1 MILKILLPLLAVD
14 VSRLNFFSFCPP
26 LHWTMTEE
34 PGGAT
39 EELQERTKKEQV
51 RGEPW
56 KKKKT
61 MIKNTP
67 RPPSSSPPLPS
78 LSLSPALTEE
88 KSVG

>member
-1 MILKILLPLLAVD
+1 
-14 VSRLNFFSFCPP
+14 
-26 LHWTMTEE
+26 MTEE

-61 MIKNTP
+61 MIKHP
-67 RPPSSSPPLPS
+67 PPSSSPPLCLP
-78 LSLSPALTEE
+78 LSPALTEE